1 MRIIE
6 LLNYEIILLLNDFRY
21 KGQNNFSYSSLDFLN
36 PIIGQMLSSLFLVNI
51 DANFCFSLI
60 NEKLYRWDLEK
71 QERCGVVA
79 HEWLTEPRVT
89 MKWLL
94 VKPRSVSN
102 LPAF

>member
-6 LLNYEIILLLNDFRY
+6 LLNYESILLLNDFRY

-60 NEKLYRWDLEK
+60 NEKLYRGDLEK
-71 QERCGVVA
+71 QEGCGVVA
-79 HEWLTEPRVT
+79 HEWLTEPIVT
-89 MKWLL
+89 MVTPSKTKEFL
-94 VKPRSVSN
+94 KSSR
-102 LPAF
+102 FF